1 MSFKFETVVEGVPCW
16 AAQYFMYGE
25 EGAAEFT
32 AEDWEEVRRFE
43 RKLKEDGLRLV
54 APIEASHD
62 EFNPYPAFGIASATE
77 DWTAER
83 IESEVA

>member
-1 MSFKFETVVEGVPCW
+1 
-16 AAQYFMYGE
+16 MYGE

-43 RKLKEDGLRLV
+43 RRMKEDGLRLV
-54 APIEASHD
+54 APIDGTRD
-62 EFNPYPAFGIASATE
+62 EFNPCPAFGLASDTE